1 MVNLILWIVVIFF
14 GILNIWYLIKIN
26 MMNIVL
32 EMQDRLLRDL
42 LEDRIKNAENLTI
55 DDIGDMEDFI

>member
-1 MVNLILWIVVIFF
+1 MVNLILWIIVIFF
-14 GILNIWYLIKIN
+14 GIMNIWYLIKIN
-26 MMNIVL
+26 MMNTVL

-42 LEDRIKNAENLTI
+42 LEESIKNAENLTI